1 MIIDANKL
9 ERKIYRLEQNMYC
22 ISQGLTEEKLNIND
36 LDRDCLSYLYD
47 SQEIP
52 EETSEDYSTQELKD
66 LVMKDYGIEYFY
78 LNNKGEE

>member
-1 MIIDANKL
+1 MNRL
-9 ERKIYRLEQNMYC
+9 ERKIHRLESNMYC
-22 ISQGLTEEKLNIND
+22 ISQGITELKLDINK
-36 LDRDCLSYLYD
+36 LDRDCLAHLYD

-52 EETSEDYSTQELKD
+52 ETTSSDYSTQELKD